1 MAIDLKKGNR
11 INLAKE
17 APGMSKLLVRLNWAP
32 QTRQGAEFDLDTSV
46 FLTKLNTK
54 GEPKLISDEHFVF
67 YNNLKSPD
75 GALIHSGDDKTGAEG
90 EEITVDLALL
100 DSQVEQIGFVVT
112 IHEFA
117 ERGQNFGQVP
127 RSSIELLDGVTGTSI
142 AKYDLGDDFSNET
155 AVEFGNLYKR
165 GDGAWAFAAVGTGY
179 AMGLDEFV
187 RGYGG
192 NV

>member
-1 MAIDLKKGNR
+1 MAIELKKGNR

-17 APGMSKLLVRLNWAP
+17 APGMSKLVVRLNWTP
-32 QTRQGAEFDLDTSV
+32 QARQGAEFDLDTSV
-46 FLTKLNTK
+46 FLTQLNAA

-75 GALIHSGDDKTGAEG
+75 GALIHSGDDKTGADG
-90 EEITVDLALL
+90 EEITVDLSML
-100 DSQVEQIGFVVT
+100 DARVQQIGFVVT
-112 IHEFA
+112 IHEYA

-127 RSSIELLDGVTGTSI
+127 KSSIELLDGVTGTSI

-165 GDGAWAFAAVGTGY
+165 ADGAWAFAAVGTGY
-179 AMGLDEFV
+179 AMGLAEFV
-187 RGYGG
+187 VGYGG